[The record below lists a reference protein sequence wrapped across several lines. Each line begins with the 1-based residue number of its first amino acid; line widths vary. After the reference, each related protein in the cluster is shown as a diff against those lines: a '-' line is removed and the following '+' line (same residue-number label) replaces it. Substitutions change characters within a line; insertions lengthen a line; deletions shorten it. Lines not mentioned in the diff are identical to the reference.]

1 MTIVASE
8 NHKENPPITQTRKQN
23 PLHFVRWRIVTT
35 FGALCILLVA
45 MLLLTY
51 TNLETLKKEL
61 QIFNDSTLKTQLQ
74 VNSLSGMLAEMTA
87 LEQTYVITG
96 KETDAALYNDKK
108 EAFDQ
113 QIATLQKE
121 FSTAPNELKYIETI
135 LAYYTTY
142 VNTSQQA
149 MNIRKEDGLTAAQA
163 YVTRG
168 VGQKAINNVN
178 QQIDYMTT
186 VLNKQ
191 SKAKLTN
198 LEKSTSMS
206 ETIFFSLTLIAIIV
220 LSATGFLLFTS
231 IKRNT
236 RRIQQAIDQM
246 ASNSGDLTRRI
257 TITTK
262 DEFAQIGHSTN
273 QLIASIAALVG
284 RIENLSD
291 EVAHSGQALKT
302 SAAKSTDIMQAI
314 ADSSDIISTSSE
326 QTIKHMNR
334 AAQKMDLLHHTTSEL
349 SSDTIDVKKSAS
361 AMIQVAKDGYNS
373 VQNAANMMMEIEET
387 IAHTTDTVQKL
398 GHSSAQITSIIQTIT
413 DIADQTNL
421 LALNAS
427 IEAARAGEA
436 GKGFAVVADEVRKLA
451 ESSQTA
457 ANEVTNMIS
466 SIQQEINT
474 IVAQNNVGVQKVING
489 VTVTNETTSSLD
501 MIVAQT
507 TETLA
512 IIDEM
517 AGKIT
522 QFETHSNDVTQS
534 FIEVNMIAEENAMQA
549 EENAKATVQGAQSVD
564 AIYDAIESLSAQSDE
579 LQQMINA
586 FKVR

>member
-1 MTIVASE
+1 MTIVSSKT
-8 NHKENPPITQTRKQN
+8 HKESPLITQKRKHN
-23 PLHFVRWRIVTT
+23 PFHFVRWRIVTT

-45 MLLLTY
+45 MLMLTY
-51 TNLETLKKEL
+51 NNLETLKKEL
-61 QIFNDSTLKTQLQ
+61 QTFNDTTLKTQLQ

-96 KETDAALYNDKK
+96 KETDAALYSDKK

-121 FSTAPNELKYIETI
+121 FSAAPNELKYIETI

-149 MNIRKEDGLTAAQA
+149 MNIRKEDGLAAAQA

-186 VLNKQ
+186 LLNKQ

-220 LSATGFLLFTS
+220 LSVTGFLLFTS

-273 QLIASIAALVG
+273 QLIASIATLVG
-284 RIENLSD
+284 RIENLSH
-291 EVAHSGQALKT
+291 EVAHSGHALKT
-302 SAAKSTDIMQAI
+302 SASKSTDIMQAI
-314 ADSSDIISTSSE
+314 ADSSTIISTSSE
-326 QTIKHMNR
+326 QTITHMNR
-334 AAQKMDLLHHTTSEL
+334 AAQKMELLHHATSEL
-349 SSDTIDVKKSAS
+349 SSDTSDVKKSANT
-361 AMIQVAKDGYNS
+361 MIQVAKDGYHS

-457 ANEVTNMIS
+457 ANEVTTMIS

-474 IVAQNNVGVQKVING
+474 IIAQNNVGVQKVING
-489 VTVTNETTSSLD
+489 VTVTNETTTSLD

-517 AGKIT
+517 SSKIT